1 MGGMRL
7 RRLLLPLFLLLLLSP
22 SAAADGPATSR
33 GAGLDGVLGPGGSQ
47 RLAAVPA
54 SSQTVLARSRTDG
67 GRVLQVG
74 ILPGHW
80 DVPAVAY
87 DGTAGGLSADA
98 RTLVLMQPA
107 HRLPRRLS
115 RFAIVDARRLTR
127 LHTIVLKRDWGFDA
141 LSPDGSTLYLT
152 QSFGR
157 NADRYAVRA
166 YDVRSQRLLKKPV
179 VDPSEPDEPL
189 RGWPV
194 TRTTGPGG
202 RWEYTLYTG
211 GDVPFIH
218 ALDTVHRTSI
228 CIDLPRRVAKA
239 KRVWRFRLELRGA
252 RIAVVDRDTVVASAA
267 RRPQQSSAGGGP
279 PWIAAIVAATG
290 LLAAA
295 GVRRARR
302 GA

>member
-1 MGGMRL
+1 VT
-7 RRLLLPLFLLLLLSP
+7 PP

-33 GAGLDGVLGPGGSQ
+33 GAGPDGVLEPGGRE

-54 SSQTVLARSRTDG
+54 GSRTVLAASRTDG
-67 GRVLQVG
+67 GRVEEVG
-74 ILPGHW
+74 LLPGHW

-87 DGTAGGLSADA
+87 DGTAGGLSADR

-107 HRLPRRLS
+107 KRLPRRLS
-115 RFAIVDARRLTR
+115 RFAIVDARHFAL
-127 LHTIVLKRDWGFDA
+127 LHTIVLARDWGFDA

-152 QSFGR
+152 QTFGR

-166 YDVRSQRLLKKPV
+166 YDLRAQRLLKKPV

-211 GDVPFIH
+211 GEEPFIH

-239 KRVWRFRLELRGA
+239 KRVYSFRLQLRGT
-252 RIAVVDRDTVVASAA
+252 RIAVVDRGKTVASAA
-267 RRPQQSSAGGGP
+267 RRPDEASAGGGP
-279 PWIAAIVAATG
+279 LWIAAIVAATG

-295 GVRRARR
+295 GVRRAIHS
-302 GA
+302 G